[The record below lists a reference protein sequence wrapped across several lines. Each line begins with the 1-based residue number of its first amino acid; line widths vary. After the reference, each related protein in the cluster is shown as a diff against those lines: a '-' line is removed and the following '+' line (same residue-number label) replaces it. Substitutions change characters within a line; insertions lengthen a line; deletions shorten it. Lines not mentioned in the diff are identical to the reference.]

1 MNWCI
6 LIPLL
11 VGLISAILGYLL
23 GRMTSNNNNNSTDID
38 FWRNKNEQLEKDLAA
53 CRASKAS
60 SHSSSATT
68 ASFGSGAATAAAGFV
83 AGNASTKAVAK
94 GVAFDAAAAKAAF
107 GKNIK
112 ENDLKVVEGIGP
124 KIAELFNDN
133 GILTWA
139 ELANTEIATLQTH
152 LDSKGERY
160 RVHNP
165 GTWPMQSGL
174 AAEGKWAELK
184 KWQDENDYGKA

>member
-23 GRMTSNNNNNSTDID
+23 GRLTSNNNNDTTDID
-38 FWRNKNEQLEKDLAA
+38 FWRNKNAQLEKDLAA
-53 CRASKAS
+53 CKASKAP
-60 SHSSSATT
+60 SANITSNT
-68 ASFGSGAATAAAGFV
+68 ATAAAGFA
-83 AGNASTKAVAK
+83 AGNAANAKSVAT

-107 GKNIK
+107 GKSIK
-112 ENDLKVVEGIGP
+112 ENDLKIVEGIGP

-133 GILTWA
+133 GINTWA
-139 ELANTEIATLQTH
+139 ELANTAVATLQTH

>member
-23 GRMTSNNNNNSTDID
+23 GRLTSNNNNDSTDVD
-38 FWRNKNEQLEKDLAA
+38 FWRNKNAQLEKDLAA
-53 CRASKAS
+53 CRASKS
-60 SHSSSATT
+60 SGSS
-68 ASFGSGAATAAAGFV
+68 ASFGAGATGAAAGFV
-83 AGNASTKAVAK
+83 AGNASAK
-94 GVAFDAAAAKAAF
+94 SVSTGVAFNAGAAKAAF
-107 GKNIK
+107 GKTIK
-112 ENDLKVVEGIGP
+112 ENDLKIVEGIGP

-133 GILTWA
+133 GIHTWSD
-139 ELANTEIATLQTH
+139 LANTAVSTLQSH
-152 LDSKGERY
+152 LDTKGERY

-174 AAEGKWAELK
+174 AAEGKWDALK

>member
-53 CRASKAS
+53 CRASKTS

>member
-23 GRMTSNNNNNSTDID
+23 GKLTSNNNNNTTDID
-38 FWRNKNEQLEKDLAA
+38 FWRDKNAQLEKDLAA
-53 CRASKAS
+53 CRAAK
-60 SHSSSATT
+60 SSSA
-68 ASFGSGAATAAAGFV
+68 GAATAAAGFA
-83 AGNASTKAVAK
+83 AGNASSNSGIT
-94 GVAFDAAAAKAAF
+94 GVVFNAAAAKAAF
-107 GKNIK
+107 GKSIK
-112 ENDLKVVEGIGP
+112 ENDLKIVEGIGP

-133 GILTWA
+133 GIHTWA
-139 ELANTEIATLQTH
+139 ELANTAVDTLQSH
-152 LDSKGERY
+152 LNSKGERY

>member
-23 GRMTSNNNNNSTDID
+23 GRLTSNNKSDTTDID
-38 FWRNKNEQLEKDLAA
+38 FWRNKNAQLEKDLAA
-53 CRASKAS
+53 CRASKS
-60 SHSSSATT
+60 SGTSA
-68 ASFGSGAATAAAGFV
+68 AAGAAAGFA
-83 AGNASTKAVAK
+83 AGGTSTKSVAT
-94 GVAFDAAAAKAAF
+94 GVAFNAAAAKAAF
-107 GKNIK
+107 GKSIK
-112 ENDLKVVEGIGP
+112 ENDLKIVEGIGP

-133 GILTWA
+133 GIHTWA
-139 ELANTEIATLQTH
+139 DLANTAVATLQTH